1 MPAPRTRYAVNGAAR
16 IADQTVGRGSFDLV
30 FIPGFPN
37 NFELLWED
45 ASFAL
50 FARRLTAFARL
61 VLIDPRGV
69 GVVDGDRVAF
79 KQAGAYPDGA
89 KVLSLSMLT
98 PRGGR
103 IAEQTTVQA
112 WDE

>member
-1 MPAPRTRYAVNGAAR
+1 M
-16 IADQTVGRGSFDLV
+16 
-30 FIPGFPN
+30 
-37 NFELLWED
+37 
-45 ASFAL
+45 
-50 FARRLTAFARL
+50 
-61 VLIDPRGV
+61 
-69 GVVDGDRVAF
+69 VDGDRVAF